1 MVRICFNTKFQCTR
15 EKIALQFL
23 LPTAVIY
30 TLLRGEIG
38 LEGGF
43 FNNFYEFFSKNRI
56 GYNLFILYEHF
67 VYIFKK
73 IL

>member
-1 MVRICFNTKFQCTR
+1 MTQEMSRAGKND
-15 EKIALQFL
+15 
-23 LPTAVIY
+23 P
-30 TLLRGEIG
+30 LRGEIG

-43 FNNFYEFFSKNRI
+43 FNNFYEFFSKNRK

>member
-1 MVRICFNTKFQCTR
+1 MLFRRFTKQTR
-15 EKIALQFL
+15 LVGLNE
-23 LPTAVIY
+23 V
-30 TLLRGEIG
+30 LRGEIG

-43 FNNFYEFFSKNRI
+43 FNNFYEFFSKNRN
-56 GYNLFILYEHF
+56 GYNLFILYEHL